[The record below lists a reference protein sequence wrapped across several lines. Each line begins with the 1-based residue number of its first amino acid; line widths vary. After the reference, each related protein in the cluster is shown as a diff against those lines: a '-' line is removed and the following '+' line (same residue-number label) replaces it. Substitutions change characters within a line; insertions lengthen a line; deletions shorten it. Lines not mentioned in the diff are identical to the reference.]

1 MRWTLLVA
9 TSAALAV
16 LAAAAFVTS
25 CTKQAAVGAAAMRA
39 ADRIALGKRL
49 AWAAGCNDCH
59 TPGALY
65 GAPDTTRLLSGSE
78 LGWAGPWGVSYAR
91 NITPDT
97 ETGIGGWTEDQVA
110 TAITTGH
117 RPDGTPLNP
126 PMPWPSFAAGFTP
139 DDVHAIA
146 AYLKS
151 IPPVKHKS
159 PDLIPP
165 GKLVTGAALVFPAP
179 PAWDSRS
186 LPPPGGGEPGG
197 GASGAGASG
206 AGAASGGAR

>member
-49 AWAAGCNDCH
+49 AWAA
-59 TPGALY
+59 
-65 GAPDTTRLLSGSE
+65 PDTTRMLSGSE

-91 NITPDT
+91 NITPDM
-97 ETGIGGWTEDQVA
+97 ETGIGGWTEDQIA
-110 TAITTGH
+110 AAITTGH

-126 PMPWPSFAAGFTP
+126 LMPWPSFAAGFTP

-165 GKLVTGAALVFPAP
+165 GKPVTGAALVFPAP
-179 PAWDSRS
+179 PAWDARS
-186 LPPPGGGEPGG
+186 LPPPAGGASSGAPGG
-197 GASGAGASG
+197 GA
-206 AGAASGGAR
+206 AGAAAGTGARSGP